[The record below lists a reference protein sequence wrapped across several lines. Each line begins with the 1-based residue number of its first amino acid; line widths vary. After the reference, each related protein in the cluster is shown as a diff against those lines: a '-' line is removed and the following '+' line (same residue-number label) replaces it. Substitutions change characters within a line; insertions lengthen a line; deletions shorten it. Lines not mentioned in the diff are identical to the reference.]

1 MESKTN
7 YFLYENLNFKDRSL
21 TSLSLSNHEK
31 KSNILSTDSISTR
44 KTCKQKIIYFTYS
57 YRVS

>member
-21 TSLSLSNHEK
+21 TSLSLSNNEK

-44 KTCKQKIIYFTYS
+44 KTCKQ
-57 YRVS
+57 

>member
-7 YFLYENLNFKDRSL
+7 YFLYDKLNYKDRSS

-44 KTCKQKIIYFTYS
+44 KTCKK
-57 YRVS
+57 

>member
-44 KTCKQKIIYFTYS
+44 KTCKK
-57 YRVS
+57 